1 MAGRFDVVV
10 AHGSSTLPASVLALV
25 GSRVPIVY
33 RQISD
38 PEIWASS
45 WPRRLRVAAFLRRMN
60 AIVALSAAK
69 SRSMKSH
76 YWIRDHPPIA
86 VIPNAV
92 PEDRF
97 RPGAPQEQAKARSV
111 VGLPAHAG
119 VILTIGA
126 LAPEKAVDL
135 AIMACAGIPAA
146 FLLVVGYG
154 PQRPKLE
161 ALALRRMPGR
171 CFFVG
176 AIDDPRMA
184 FLSVRTRS
192 TA

>member
-1 MAGRFDVVV
+1 
-10 AHGSSTLPASVLALV
+10 
-25 GSRVPIVY
+25 
-33 RQISD
+33 
-38 PEIWASS
+38 
-45 WPRRLRVAAFLRRMN
+45 
-60 AIVALSAAK
+60 
-69 SRSMKSH
+69 MKSQDGLLD
-76 YWIRDHPPIA
+76 RPPIA

-92 PEDRF
+92 PEDRS
-97 RPGAPQEQAKARSV
+97 RPGGPQEQAKARSV

-146 FLLVVGYG
+146 FLLVVGDG

-184 FLSVRTRS
+184 YWSADLLLLPSRS
-192 TA
+192 EAMPAVLIEAGLCGLATVATDVGAI